1 MIIELITIYKRSLK
15 NGLSYKLV
23 LKKAYWSR
31 GAGLAKQRSIRFAL
45 TFLLL
50 FASRQKVNK
59 TMHYICNMNYF
70 ELFELPISIQIDK
83 AKLAQKYFELQ
94 KKYHPD
100 FFANGTE
107 HEQEQA
113 LEISSQ
119 LNKALKTFKNED
131 QTIKY
136 VLQLKALLEEEEKYQ
151 LPPAFLMEM
160 MELNEELSQNSAG
173 QIQELEN
180 QLYTDVQPI
189 IENYDDATITTP
201 NLLKLKEYYYKK
213 KYLQRILDRLEG

>member
-1 MIIELITIYKRSLK
+1 
-15 NGLSYKLV
+15 
-23 LKKAYWSR
+23 
-31 GAGLAKQRSIRFAL
+31 
-45 TFLLL
+45 
-50 FASRQKVNK
+50 
-59 TMHYICNMNYF
+59 MHYICIMNYF
-70 ELFELPISIQIDK
+70 ELFELPVSIQIDK
-83 AKLAQKYFELQ
+83 SKLARKYFELQ

-100 FFANGTE
+100 FFARGTE

-119 LNKALKTFKNED
+119 LNKALKIFKNPD

-136 VLQLKALLEEEEKYQ
+136 VLQLKELLEEEEKYQ

-160 MELNEELSQNSAG
+160 MELNEELSAESVQ
-173 QIQELEN
+173 QINGLES
-180 QLYTDVQPI
+180 QLYSEVQPI
-189 IENYDDATITTP
+189 IENYDDASATTA